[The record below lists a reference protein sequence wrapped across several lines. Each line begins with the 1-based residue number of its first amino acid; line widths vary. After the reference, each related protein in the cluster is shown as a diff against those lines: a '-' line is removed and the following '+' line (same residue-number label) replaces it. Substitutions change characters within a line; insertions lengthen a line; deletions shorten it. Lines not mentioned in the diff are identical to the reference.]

1 MIWFYGGCYCVFIRD
16 LLLQIAFNV
25 DLPLILVNI
34 ETRNMLNSYLLSAVM
49 LLFVVGCLI
58 LDLRLFISRVHWGLS
73 EILSLNKILTTLRV
87 ILNST
92 RSITDKLHQLLKFFN
107 RDQSKTW
114 KINYFQQEKLLI
126 LNCFCVT

>member
-1 MIWFYGGCYCVFIRD
+1 
-16 LLLQIAFNV
+16 
-25 DLPLILVNI
+25 
-34 ETRNMLNSYLLSAVM
+34 MLNSYLLSAVM
-49 LLFVVGCLI
+49 LLFVVGCLT

-114 KINYFQQEKLLI
+114 KINYFQPKKLLI
-126 LNCFCVT
+126 LNYFCYINKNMHFLYCYLAAPHSEHQATFKGIHSQYLC